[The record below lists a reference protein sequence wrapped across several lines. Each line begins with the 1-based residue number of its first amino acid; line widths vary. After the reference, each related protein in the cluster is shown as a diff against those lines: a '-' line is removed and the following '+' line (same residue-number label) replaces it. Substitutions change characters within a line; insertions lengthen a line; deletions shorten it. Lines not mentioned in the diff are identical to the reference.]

1 MSATAA
7 TRNAYRGFEMGPIR
21 PPSEADSLLLRVTR
35 NCPWNQC
42 TFCSLYHGASFSIR
56 PVDDLK
62 QDIDGIRVWTDRI
75 RDVMPL
81 SKAERQRSLAMMQ
94 KGLETSERTLFH
106 AAFLWLRGGMRSVFL
121 QDANSLLA
129 KPADLAAVLEHLR
142 KVFPEVERVTSYA
155 RSHTVAR
162 IDDDDLGRLSQA
174 GLNRIHIGM
183 ESGSD
188 AVLALVKKGVDKQT
202 HIAAGKK
209 VKRAGIALSEY
220 VMPGLG
226 GQAHSSEHALET
238 ADAINRID
246 PDFIRVRTLAIPPDV
261 ALFRQVQSGHFV
273 PLDDLQVASELLLF
287 LDHLE
292 GITSVVKSDHIL
304 NLFQEVEGTL
314 PDDQVQMTQPLRR
327 FLAMD
332 ADQKLLYMVG
342 RRTGIL
348 TRLSDLQDGRLRAH
362 AERARDAYAVTWEN
376 LDNWTA
382 EMMQRFI

>member
-1 MSATAA
+1 MSATPA
-7 TRNAYRGFEMGPIR
+7 TQNAYRGFEMGPIR

-42 TFCSLYHGASFSIR
+42 TFCSLYRGESFSIR

-62 QDIDGIRVWTDRI
+62 QDIDDIRVWTDRI
-75 RDVMPL
+75 RGVMHLPET
-81 SKAERQRSLAMMQ
+81 ERQRALAMIQ
-94 KGLETSERTLFH
+94 KGLQTSEMTLFH

-121 QDANSLLA
+121 QDANSLLT
-129 KPADLAAVLEHLR
+129 KPADLITVIEHLR

-162 IDDDDLGRLSQA
+162 IDDDDLGKLFQA

-183 ESGSD
+183 ESGSN
-188 AVLALVKKGVDKQT
+188 AVLALVKKGVDKKT
-202 HIAAGKK
+202 HIAAGRK

-226 GQAHSSEHALET
+226 GQAYTTEHALET
-238 ADAINRID
+238 ADAMKQID
-246 PDFIRVRTLAIPPDV
+246 PDFIRVRTLAIPPDA
-261 ALFRQVQSGHFV
+261 ALYRQVQSGHFV
-273 PLDDLQVASELLLF
+273 PLDDLQVAAELLLF

-314 PDDQVQMTQPLRR
+314 PDDHAQMTQPLRR
-327 FLAMD
+327 FMAMD
-332 ADQKLLYMVG
+332 ADQKLLYIVG
-342 RRTGIL
+342 RRTGIF
-348 TRLSDLQDGRLRAH
+348 TRLSDLQDGRLRVH

-376 LDNWTA
+376 LERWTA